1 MNEYL
6 TAVLNVAFNHNI
18 SYEIFNNLGKKTPSA
33 ASPKE
38 RRIAI
43 NANWVDSN
51 QLPFIV
57 AHEIA
62 HVINDDD
69 GYLSFHTSNTSK
81 IEASANK
88 TAIKILLHE
97 YHRRNDA
104 VPNYVK
110 FMQDFEIPDDLED
123 CVKDSI
129 MDEYEYDLDYM

>member
-18 SYEIFNNLGKKTPSA
+18 SYEIFNNLGKKTPSTA
-33 ASPKE
+33 LPKV

-43 NANWVDSN
+43 NANWGDSN

-69 GYLSFHTSNTSK
+69 GYLSFHTNNAFK

-110 FMQDFEIPDDLED
+110 FMHDFEIPDDLED

>member
-6 TAVLNVAFNHNI
+6 EAMLNVAFEHGI
-18 SYEIFNNLGKKTPSA
+18 GYQLIGFLGTHTPSGA
-33 ASPKE
+33 NPDSK
-38 RRIAI
+38 RIAI
-43 NANWVDSN
+43 NTSWYRPN

-62 HVINDDD
+62 HILHEDE
-69 GYLSFHTSNTSK
+69 GILYFHTTYK
-81 IEASANK
+81 AKLEGGADR
-88 TAIKILLHE
+88 TAVNLLVHE